1 MESLKMDASLC
12 DLLVVWR
19 HRGDVKN
26 CHSQKALVIP
36 HYSLQTIKLIGF
48 LSLVIVF
55 ALTACCREPENTS
68 RHQVLATAMLEAF
81 NRHDWKKMAGFYADD
96 ADFLDPSLGK
106 SYVKQSRADVAAK
119 YAEMQKIFPD
129 IRDDIT
135 DIYVAGETV
144 IVQFTSRGTAVDGTY
159 FELPIVSV
167 LSFRDGLIV
176 RDATYYDLE
185 NP

>member
-1 MESLKMDASLC
+1 MVMMQPFAWGYRC
-12 DLLVVWR
+12 DRADVSENQINFVVQ
-19 HRGDVKN
+19 
-26 CHSQKALVIP
+26 SQSRIMKR
-36 HYSLQTIKLIGF
+36 IGF
-48 LSLVIVF
+48 FNLLIILGL
-55 ALTACCREPENTS
+55 AGCRQSVPTNEHEA
-68 RHQVLATAMLEAF
+68 LATGMLEAF
-81 NRHDWKKMAGFYADD
+81 NRHDWKKMSEFYAED
-96 ADFLDPSLGK
+96 ADFLDPSFGK
-106 SYVKQSRADVAAK
+106 SYVKQSRAELAKK
-119 YAEMQKIFPD
+119 YAEMQKMFPD

-135 DIYVAGETV
+135 DIHVAGETV